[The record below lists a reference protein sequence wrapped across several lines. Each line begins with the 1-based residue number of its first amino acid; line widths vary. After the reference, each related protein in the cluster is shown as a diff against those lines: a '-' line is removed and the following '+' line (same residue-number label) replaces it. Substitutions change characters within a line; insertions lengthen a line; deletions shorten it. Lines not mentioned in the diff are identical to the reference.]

1 VKHVSA
7 AVAIFEFVTSTR
19 KEPLPKRGRFR
30 QHSALAVPPTF
41 IPMKPKRMLKMAV
54 PSGLIWWKEQK
65 RHPLNRHLGRVVLR
79 LRTRRG
85 WALGDLARA
94 AGVAKSY
101 LCQLERGMHSPTL
114 EVQLRLEAALGM
126 VEGGLIQLARN
137 SLRRGE

>member
-1 VKHVSA
+1 
-7 AVAIFEFVTSTR
+7 
-19 KEPLPKRGRFR
+19 
-30 QHSALAVPPTF
+30 
-41 IPMKPKRMLKMAV
+41 MKPKRILKMAV